1 MTKMTAIILAAG
13 KGTRMES
20 SLPKVLHKVCGCSM
34 LEHVLNA
41 AEAAGCRDN
50 VVILGHGAELVSE
63 IIEDRARIALQKKQL
78 GTGHAALQAA
88 DVLKDFTGTAMI
100 LCGDTPLLEAA
111 ELRKFHE
118 KHVQSGA
125 TATIMTAIMEAPFGY
140 GRILRN
146 DKGDVTGIVEEK
158 DATDEQKQIKEIN
171 AGIYCIEAPLL
182 FEVLRSLTNKN
193 RQGEYYLTDIVATLC
208 AMGQK
213 VGSVVTVDTE
223 MIMGVNTRQQ
233 LAEAEKIMQRRMQ
246 EKVTASEMLRETALE
261 RLVAIGAIATE
272 VAREKKNEAGGKKN
286 SVFNKQ

>member
-193 RQGEYYLTDIVATLC
+193 RQGEYYLTDIVAMLY

-213 VGSVVTVDTE
+213 VGSVVTADTE

-233 LAEAEKIMQRRMQ
+233 LAEAEKIMQHRIQ
-246 EKVTASEMLRETALE
+246 EKNTANEIMRNAAIEKLL
-261 RLVAIGAIATE
+261 AIGTIATE
-272 VAREKKNEAGGKKN
+272 TVHEIKAETGGKK
-286 SVFNKQ
+286 